1 MKTAPPTLSALIHP
15 TATALAALLAL
26 TSLPAQAIGRLAQV
40 TIVNADTG
48 AKLPVY
54 NAKGQYWVV
63 GRPGARYAI
72 TLHNRS
78 GDKVHAV
85 LMVDGAD
92 VLTGQTDDFTGQND
106 GWRRSGYALSPYA
119 RARIAGWY
127 QPSGTLPPFEFAN
140 IANSHADLTARSV
153 KVGLI
158 QIALFRKQILAPVA
172 PLRTEPPGRRRSQGS
187 NENRPSEEAPRG
199 QRQTPGVW
207 YFPLLEEVIS
217 IRYDSRKNLIANSVI
232 RKRRAHPPVPQ
243 TVPQS
248 DNVSYVPDPR

>member
-1 MKTAPPTLSALIHP
+1 MKTGSPTLPALIH
-15 TATALAALLAL
+15 TTVTALAALLAL

-48 AKLPVY
+48 ARLPMY
-54 NAKGQYWVV
+54 YAKGQYWVA

-92 VLTGQTDDFTGQND
+92 VLTGQTDGFTGHND

-119 RARIAGWY
+119 RAQIDGWY

-140 IANSHADLTARSV
+140 VENSHADLTARSV

-172 PLRTEPPGRRRSQGS
+172 PVSPEPPGRRRNQGS
-187 NENRPSEEAPRG
+187 NEDRPSEEAPRG

-207 YFPLLEEVIS
+207 YFPLLEDVIS
-217 IRYDSRKNLIANSVI
+217 IRYDSRKNLIANGVI
-232 RKRRAHPPVPQ
+232 RKRRAHSLVPQ
-243 TVPQS
+243 TLPQS
-248 DNVSYVPDPR
+248 DSVSYVPDPR